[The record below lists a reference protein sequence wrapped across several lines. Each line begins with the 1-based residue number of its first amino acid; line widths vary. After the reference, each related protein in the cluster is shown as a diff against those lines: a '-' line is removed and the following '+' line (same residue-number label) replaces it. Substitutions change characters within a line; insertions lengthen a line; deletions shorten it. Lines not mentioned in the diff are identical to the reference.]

1 MRFRSPYWVAG
12 PQCALRAARTSPSR
26 APLEGSVH
34 KFEGRSR
41 GREVSPHP
49 RMRALR
55 SMRVRSSAAGEK
67 LRIRSA
73 RPRTQWIRAS
83 PRFVSAIRRS
93 SSTPTLRKARSW
105 FFSFL
110 EGRTIQPCPSTAWVA
125 HRTTAGRGT
134 FSTVRKNAE
143 LGRALVSFLPRSG
156 SCEPC
161 SWPRSE
167 NWRRKD
173 DGLAA
178 LRELACTLDII
189 ATANKALIT
198 ARAGRKRVL

>member
-1 MRFRSPYWVAG
+1 MN
-12 PQCALRAARTSPSR
+12 
-26 APLEGSVH
+26 
-34 KFEGRSR
+34 KFEQANNSSNTHVDIVHSLFLFFFSSR
-41 GREVSPHP
+41 RRHTRYIGDW
-49 RMRALR
+49 
-55 SMRVRSSAAGEK
+55 SSDVCSSD
-67 LRIRSA
+67 L
-73 RPRTQWIRAS
+73 
-83 PRFVSAIRRS
+83 